1 MARSTKGNLTGK
13 AAVTQRRDDT
23 ASALEDS
30 IHLSKRDH
38 MEVDLSVA
46 RKMYQSCKKNGLK
59 KEARKFYMKAYRL
72 QKKLNAPSAPTPPE
86 TNHLTPHRASE
97 VLCAWMGANWNAI
110 PEVRF

>member
-1 MARSTKGNLTGK
+1 MSRSINGNLTGK
-13 AAVTQRRDDT
+13 AASTQRRDDM

-46 RKMYQSCKKNGLK
+46 RKMHQSCKKNGLK

-72 QKKLNAPSAPTPPE
+72 QKKLNAPLTLTPPE

-97 VLCAWMGANWNAI
+97 VLCAWMDANWNAI